1 MPTAKQQL
9 RSMIDTLPGDCS
21 VEDAIYRL
29 YVLHRI
35 QQGEE
40 DIRKG
45 RTIPHDRVNK
55 EMDAWLSKLSGPKGR
70 KKN

>member
-1 MPTAKQQL
+1 MSSAKQQL
-9 RSMIDTLPGDCS
+9 RSMIDTLPRNCS

-45 RTIPHDRVNK
+45 RTVTHDRVNK
-55 EMDAWLSKLSGPKGR
+55 EMDEWLSKLSGPKGR
-70 KKN
+70 KKS